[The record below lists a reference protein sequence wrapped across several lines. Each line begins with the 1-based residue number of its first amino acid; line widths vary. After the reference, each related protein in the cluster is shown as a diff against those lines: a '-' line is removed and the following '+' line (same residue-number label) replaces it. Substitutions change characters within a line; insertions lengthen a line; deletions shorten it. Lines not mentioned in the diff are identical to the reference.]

1 MAPVFKEYLQTA
13 KQTLYRL
20 LNTPMWMML
29 LVSLCLTSLVFWNQ
43 SVWNLPVAVIDQD
56 HSTSSRFIIR
66 QINSSP
72 KIETINYTNLD
83 HAKNDLHWRKLF
95 AVIIIP
101 PDFEKHFL
109 RGDNVSISIYG
120 DATSR
125 LSNGQIQQAITAIY
139 QQLSTQYN
147 EQILYTQGFSKD
159 QANAILNPIKNTL
172 TDLYNPGVNFAAIV
186 LPGLLIMMLQ
196 QSMLMASTRTSIA
209 LYIAHNGRT
218 PFHIHLGAL
227 TGLIPIWLFLTIVL
241 LVLWP
246 AIMGF
251 RQTAPTLELLLLV
264 IPFLLAVIA
273 MGVFIMQCLRS
284 VELVYLTLT
293 FIPMPVFYFSGA
305 IWPSSSMPPIILFIS
320 KFLPSTWATKM
331 LAGTNQL
338 NLPMSAVWNE
348 VLMLLALAIF
358 YTITAFIIG
367 WLRDYGIKR
376 LSWRKI

>member
-1 MAPVFKEYLQTA
+1 MSPALKEYFQTVR
-13 KQTLYRL
+13 QTLHRL

-29 LVSLCLTSLVFWNQ
+29 LASLCLTSFVFWNQ
-43 SVWNLPVAVIDQD
+43 SVWNLPVAIIDQD
-56 HSTSSRFIIR
+56 HTVSSRFIVR

-72 KIETINYTNLD
+72 KIETINYSNLD
-83 HAKNDLHWRKLF
+83 QAKTDLHWRKLF

-101 PDFEKHFL
+101 PDFEKRFL
-109 RGDNVSISIYG
+109 RGDNVAISFYG

-125 LSNGQIQQAITAIY
+125 LANGQIQQAITSIY
-139 QQLSTQYN
+139 QELSNQYN
-147 EQILYTQGFSKD
+147 EKLLYAQGFSKD
-159 QANAILNPIKNTL
+159 QANAVLSPMKNTL
-172 TDLYNPGVNFAAIV
+172 TDLYNPGINFAAIV

-196 QSMLMASTRTSIA
+196 QSMLMSSTRTSIS
-209 LYIAHNGRT
+209 LYIAHNGKT

-251 RQTAPTLELLLLV
+251 RQTAPILELLILV

-273 MGVFIMQCLRS
+273 MGVFMMQCLRS

-305 IWPSSSMPPIILFIS
+305 IWPSSSMPPVILFIS

-338 NLPMSAVWNE
+338 NLPISAVWGE
-348 VLMLLALAIF
+348 VLMLLALTVF
-358 YTITAFIIG
+358 YTVLAFIIG
-367 WLRDYGIKR
+367 WIRDHGIKH